1 MINVLIADDHNAFVE
16 GISSLLSSDDSIY
29 IIDDA
34 NTTGD
39 VEKSLKRFKID
50 VLLLDLSIP
59 TIEKGL
65 ELLEVLSKKY
75 KSVKTIVLT
84 MHDDASIIRQVFALG
99 AKGYLLKNTT
109 KNEII
114 EAIKQVSTGSQYLN
128 EMVMKLLITP
138 TVSSDNNQPI
148 QTKITQ
154 REKEVLFWISEGL
167 TSAQIAEKLFVSI
180 KAIEFHRNS
189 LLVKFK
195 VSNTAQLIKFA
206 IIQHVI

>member
-16 GISSLLSSDDSIY
+16 GISSLLSSDDSIC

-65 ELLEVLSKKY
+65 ELLDTLSKKY

-109 KNEII
+109 KTEIV
-114 EAIKQVSTGSQYLN
+114 EAIKQVNTGSQYLN

-138 TVSSDNNQPI
+138 TISSDNNQPI

>member
-34 NTTGD
+34 NTVGD

-65 ELLEVLSKKY
+65 ELLEILSKKH

-84 MHDDASIIRQVFALG
+84 MHDDASIIRLAFASG

-109 KNEII
+109 KTEII
-114 EAIKQVSTGSQYLN
+114 EAIKQVNTGSQYLN
-128 EMVMKLLITP
+128 EMVMKILITP
-138 TVSSDNNQPI
+138 TVSSHNNQPI

-206 IIQHVI
+206 INQHVI

>member
-34 NTTGD
+34 NTVGD

-65 ELLEVLSKKY
+65 ELLETLSKKY

-84 MHDDASIIRQVFALG
+84 MHDDASIIRQVFASG

-109 KNEII
+109 N
-114 EAIKQVSTGSQYLN
+114 VSFG
-128 EMVMKLLITP
+128 
-138 TVSSDNNQPI
+138 
-148 QTKITQ
+148 
-154 REKEVLFWISEGL
+154 
-167 TSAQIAEKLFVSI
+167 
-180 KAIEFHRNS
+180 
-189 LLVKFK
+189 FK
-195 VSNTAQLIKFA
+195 S
-206 IIQHVI
+206 

>member
-65 ELLEVLSKKY
+65 ELLEILSKKY

-109 KNEII
+109 KTEIV
-114 EAIKQVSTGSQYLN
+114 EAIKQVNTGSQYLN

-206 IIQHVI
+206 IIQHII

>member
-16 GISSLLSSDDSIY
+16 GISSLLSSDDSIC

-65 ELLEVLSKKY
+65 ELLETISKKY

-84 MHDDASIIRQVFALG
+84 MHDDASIIRQAFASG

-109 KNEII
+109 KTEII
-114 EAIKQVSTGSQYLN
+114 EAIKQVNTGSQYLN
-128 EMVMKLLITP
+128 EMVMKILITP
-138 TVSSDNNQPI
+138 TISSSNNQPI

-206 IIQHVI
+206 INQHVI